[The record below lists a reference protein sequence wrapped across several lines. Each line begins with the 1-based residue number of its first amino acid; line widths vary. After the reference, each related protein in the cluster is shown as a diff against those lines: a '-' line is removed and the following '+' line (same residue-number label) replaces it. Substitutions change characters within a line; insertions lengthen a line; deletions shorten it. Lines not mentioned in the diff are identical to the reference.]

1 MNAYSESPARRE
13 ARCRARS
20 LVLSA
25 TPDQIDS
32 WRDGNES
39 PANCVDRLLR
49 LLAVCPFAALAYIG
63 A

>member
-1 MNAYSESPARRE
+1 MTRRD

-20 LVLSA
+20 LVLGA

-49 LLAVCPFAALAYIG
+49 LLAVCPFAAPAYIG